1 MNDIIELLLDHGSL
15 GIFAAFLVW
24 LYTNMQKRMDKL
36 VDRFQEQLSQINHKA
51 EENETKLRDRYD
63 AVISS
68 LQDDKSIVRDNI
80 AGKLSDTIREIQ
92 QVQKEI
98 ESLPFSGI
106 QVQIEALSMGIDQN
120 HSILQKIMEI
130 KRKQE
135 EEEKIKAMALK
146 LKD

>member
-120 HSILQKIMEI
+120 HSILQKIM
-130 KRKQE
+130 
-135 EEEKIKAMALK
+135 
-146 LKD
+146 